1 MYFTAKDSCY
11 LVEAKTRKLF
21 LEVFVHQLVSLHL
34 YQSVVFINTF
44 IVVVIII
51 AIIAVIIIIAI
62 IVIFVII
69 AYHCHQFDCILII
82 AHLLLVL
89 PLHVFE
95 EPATKLQ
102 RVSGSYELRLRFLII
117 DNSCNVS
124 ITFSNKYI
132 YGIFSNCMEFPC
144 FTSNGGI

>member
-1 MYFTAKDSCY
+1 MHLNCKRRRMYFTNKDSCY

-51 AIIAVIIIIAI
+51 AIIAVIIAI

-69 AYHCHQFDCILII
+69 A
-82 AHLLLVL
+82 L
-89 PLHVFE
+89 PL
-95 EPATKLQ
+95 
-102 RVSGSYELRLRFLII
+102 S
-117 DNSCNVS
+117 S
-124 ITFSNKYI
+124 I
-132 YGIFSNCMEFPC
+132 
-144 FTSNGGI
+144 